1 MVRVISAGVA
11 IRIKISN
18 LYGTAPLTMSGAT
31 VAKAATEA
39 AIRPTTLRPATFSLR
54 PDAIVPA
61 GQELVSDP
69 IPLPVQELIR
79 LAHARGIRIVGGTI
93 MPFEG
98 NQWSYPDGTPEPF
111 ALEQIRDQV
120 NSWIRASGEYD
131 AVADFER
138 ALLSEHV
145 LACVSGADERSRA
158 PSRTTPP
165 RRCAPPPACRR
176 CAWRCAT
183 VSTGRPG
190 PPTASGRSAA

>member
-1 MVRVISAGVA
+1 MVRVTGAGVA
-11 IRIKISN
+11 IHIKISN

-31 VAKAATEA
+31 VAKAATGA

-54 PDAIVPA
+54 PGAIVPA

-69 IPLPVQELIR
+69 IPLPVQALIR

-138 ALLSEHV
+138 ALLSPTDPDQ
-145 LACVSGADERSRA
+145 L
-158 PSRTTPP
+158 
-165 RRCAPPPACRR
+165 
-176 CAWRCAT
+176 
-183 VSTGRPG
+183 RPEFNVRDSQVG
-190 PPTASGRSAA
+190 DWLHPNDAGLNAMAEAIDLDSL